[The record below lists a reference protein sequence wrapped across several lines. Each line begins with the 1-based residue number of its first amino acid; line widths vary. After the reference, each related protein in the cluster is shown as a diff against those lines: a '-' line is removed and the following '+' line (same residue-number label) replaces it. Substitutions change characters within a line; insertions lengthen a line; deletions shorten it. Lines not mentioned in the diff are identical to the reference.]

1 MKHGNEDLKKYCLEA
16 ALKYCEA
23 IGGAAG
29 VDVGHAEIVVQIA
42 RVFESYV
49 AEGRRSSPPAEDETP

>member
-1 MKHGNEDLKKYCLEA
+1 MRHGDEDLKKYCLES

-29 VDVGHAEIVVQIA
+29 VDIGHAEIVVQIA
-42 RVFESYV
+42 RVFESYITEGLRSPSS
-49 AEGRRSSPPAEDETP
+49 AESETS